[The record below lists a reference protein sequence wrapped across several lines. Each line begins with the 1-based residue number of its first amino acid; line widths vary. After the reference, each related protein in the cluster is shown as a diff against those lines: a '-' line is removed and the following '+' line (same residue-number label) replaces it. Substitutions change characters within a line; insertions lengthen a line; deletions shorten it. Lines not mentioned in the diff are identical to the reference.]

1 MIMHYKFKRVMTAMA
16 ILFMTLQNA
25 TPAFA
30 LSTSKVDVEVKG
42 DGVVNIKNSDAD
54 FKVDKDNPFSLD
66 VDVGSQIDLR
76 IDDQDGLTV
85 SSITLNDESVE
96 DFKSGSAYSH
106 SFVINEDSDIEV
118 TFDKVVSE
126 ETPKVEES
134 KPVESELSEK
144 PKEEA
149 SKEESKEANEKI
161 RLVVE
166 GNPENKEEVTSQYG
180 NLYVLEYASQQDAD
194 QAKSELTSSGVKVD
208 SERLFTIA
216 QGETISDVV
225 ETEKVDDAII
235 KANEKAVKNYAGQ
248 NVIALIDTGSNG
260 STLDAISFVDEN
272 ASDNNGH
279 ATRMLQSI
287 YTQNKDAKVIALKA
301 LDDNGNGT
309 TASVVAALQYAID
322 SKVSIINLSL
332 SSSVTEDTKLITSKI
347 NEAIDQG
354 IQVVVSA
361 GNNGSDASN
370 FVPANIG
377 RAITVGAVNEKG
389 VILPS
394 SNYGEVVDWYVNAS
408 ATSGAAAT
416 ISGILSK
423 GEEIKEDKKVVFA
436 TPSVTKE
443 ASTPSEENS
452 DKISADDSGGAG
464 GGSGSGGITTSN
476 GGVAWTIHDNNDN
489 GFGLAGTEGN
499 PNVTAVRNAM
509 RNMGVRTSE
518 EMWNYPNFGAD
529 NGVLPSDTLIARA
542 LAEAIAQCRTNY
554 RSLYHTENGFK
565 PRIVAIGVAYGDSPR
580 GKEYNGTSR
589 DPFESDW
596 LEVWNYASSNRNLTL
611 YHNNQAYKVD
621 SRFHNGTQSLTGF
634 ALEQLKG
641 RTNIRIIV
649 LDETQPL
656 PAKGKVKINKVSA
669 NPIFTENNNCYATFE
684 GAQYG
689 LFKDKATSQRAGVF
703 TLDVK
708 GNSNTIED
716 LDPGTYYIKELKAPK
731 GYALDPTVYS
741 IEVKAG
747 ETASKQ
753 FEDAPQSDP
762 VGILLGKV
770 DRQTNQNKPQGS
782 ATLQNAEFTVKFY
795 KGFYTSDPAK
805 QGVRAER
812 TWILKTNENGYARL
826 DPRSKVSGDDFYYN
840 GTTVPTL
847 PLGTLTIQETKA
859 PEGYYISNEVF
870 VRQITAD
877 GSRATVETYNQPT
890 VQEQVMKLHVK
901 KVQEGTNVQIPG
913 TIFRHTKPDGSTE
926 NLTTDSQGYIHIV
939 GLETGRHSLQ
949 EVSVMDGYEI
959 NTTKVDFEVTSGKGV
974 RILTDLSGTGISQSE
989 EDKDITLTVE
999 DKVSPFDVKI
1009 VKTNEDGKLL
1019 NGAEFTLYEDPA
1031 CTKELDKQVSKNGVL
1046 QFNGLKD
1053 RTHYYMKETKAPKGY
1068 RIPLDPDTKMVHVY
1082 DIYTE
1087 STPALDQFDFTVDG
1101 ARYSVNNINT
1111 DNPVHLEGTKA
1122 ERVVTVNVI
1131 NKKGFKLPKTGSSW
1145 TAALSLIGTLAMII
1159 GLIAYKN
1166 RKRED

>member
-1 MIMHYKFKRVMTAMA
+1 MHYKLKRVMATMA

-42 DGVVNIKNSDAD
+42 DGVVNIKKSDAE
-54 FKVDKDNPFSLD
+54 FKIDKDNPLSFD
-66 VDVGSQIDLR
+66 VDVGSQIDLSV
-76 IDDQDGLTV
+76 DEQEGLSI
-85 SSITLNDESVE
+85 SSLTFNEKSME
-96 DFKSGSAYSH
+96 DFKSGSTCSH
-106 SFVINEDSDIEV
+106 SFVINEDSDIEI
-118 TFDKVVSE
+118 TFEKVVSE

-134 KPVESELSEK
+134 KPVESESPEQ
-144 PKEEA
+144 PKTEA
-149 SKEESKEANEKI
+149 SKEESKESNEKI

-166 GNPENKEEVTSQYG
+166 GNPENKEDVASQYG
-180 NLYVLEYASQQDAD
+180 NLYVLEYGSQQEADA
-194 QAKSELTSSGVKVD
+194 AKSELVSAGVKVD
-208 SERLFTIA
+208 SERLFSMA
-216 QGETISDVV
+216 QGETTSDVV
-225 ETEKVDDAII
+225 ETEKVDNAIS
-235 KANEKAVKNYAGQ
+235 KANEKSVRNYAGQ

-272 ASDNNGH
+272 VNDNNGH

-287 YTQNKDAKVIALKA
+287 YGQNKDAKVIALKA

-332 SSSVTEDTKLITSKI
+332 SSKVSEDTTLIRSKI

-370 FVPANIG
+370 YVPANIA
-377 RAITVGAVNEKG
+377 RAITVGAVDDKG
-389 VILPS
+389 VIIPT
-394 SNYGEVVDWYVNAS
+394 SNYGEVVDWYVNAP
-408 ATSGAAAT
+408 ATSSAAAT

-423 GEEIKEDKKVVFA
+423 GEEIKEDKKIVFA
-436 TPSVTKE
+436 PSTVKKE
-443 ASTPSEENS
+443 TSTPSAENS
-452 DKISADDSGGAG
+452 DKISADGDSGGAG
-464 GGSGSGGITTSN
+464 GGSGSGGIN
-476 GGVAWTIHDNNDN
+476 NNQGGVAWTIHDNNDN
-489 GFGLAGTEGN
+489 GFGLAGTEGS
-499 PNVTAVRNAM
+499 PNVAAVKNAM
-509 RNMGVRTSE
+509 RNMGVITSE
-518 EMWNYPNFGAD
+518 ELWHDPNFGPKR
-529 NGVLPSDTLIARA
+529 GFPTSDTKIAQA
-542 LAEAIAQCRTNY
+542 VAEAIAQCRANY
-554 RSLYHTENGFK
+554 RNIYHTENGFT
-565 PRIVAIGVAYGDSPR
+565 PRIVAIGVAYGVDS
-580 GKEYNGTSR
+580 GHIIYNGSAR
-589 DPFESDW
+589 DPYESDW

-611 YHNNQAYKVD
+611 NHNGQSYKVD
-621 SRFHNGTQSLTGF
+621 SPFHNGNQSLSGF
-634 ALEQLKG
+634 ALNQLRG
-641 RTNIRIIV
+641 RNNIRVIV
-649 LDETQPL
+649 LDETQPM
-656 PAKGKVKINKVSA
+656 PAKGKLKISKVSA
-669 NPIFTENNNCYATFE
+669 NPTFTDDNNCYATFE

-689 LFKDKATSQRAGVF
+689 LYKDKSASQRAGVF
-703 TLDVK
+703 TLDGK
-708 GNSNTIED
+708 GNSNTIEN

-747 ETASKQ
+747 ETAFKQ
-753 FEDAPQSDP
+753 FEDVPQSDP
-762 VGILLGKV
+762 VGILLGKI

-795 KGFYTSDPAK
+795 KGFYTTDPAK

-812 TWILKTNENGYARL
+812 TWVLKTNEKGYSYLA
-826 DPRSKVSGDDFYYN
+826 PTFKVSGDEFYYN
-840 GTTVPTL
+840 GNSDPTL

-859 PEGYYISNEVF
+859 PEGYYINDEIF

-901 KVQEGTNVQIPG
+901 KVQEHSNVVIPG
-913 TIFRHTKPDGSTE
+913 TQFQHVKPDGSTE

-959 NTTKVDFEVTSGKGV
+959 NTTKVDFEVASGKGV

-989 EDKDITLTVE
+989 EGKDITLTVE

-1009 VKTNEDGKLL
+1009 IKTNEDGKLL
-1019 NGAEFTLYEDPA
+1019 NGAEFTLYEDA
-1031 CTKELDKQVSKNGVL
+1031 SCTKELDKQISKNGVL

-1053 RTHYYMKETKAPKGY
+1053 RTHYYVKETKAPKGY
-1068 RIPLDPDTKMVHVY
+1068 RIPLDPATKLVHVY

-1087 STPALDQFDFTVDG
+1087 STPALDKFDFTIDG
-1101 ARYSVNNINT
+1101 VRYSVANINT
-1111 DNPVHLEGTKA
+1111 DNPVHLEGTKS
-1122 ERVVTVNVI
+1122 ERVVAFTVI
-1131 NKKGFKLPKTGSSW
+1131 NNKGFKLPKTGSSW
-1145 TAALSLIGTLAMII
+1145 TAAFSLIGTIAMVI
-1159 GLIAYKN
+1159 GLMAYKN
-1166 RKRED
+1166 KKRKD

>member
-1 MIMHYKFKRVMTAMA
+1 MIMHCKFKRVMATMA

-54 FKVDKDNPFSLD
+54 FNVDKDNPLSFD
-66 VDVGSQIDLR
+66 VDVGSQFDLSV
-76 IDDQDGLTV
+76 DEQEGLSI
-85 SSITLNDESVE
+85 SSLTLNEKSME
-96 DFKSGSAYSH
+96 DFKSGSTYSH
-106 SFVINEDSDIEV
+106 SFVINEDSDIKV

-126 ETPKVEES
+126 ATPKVEES
-134 KPVESELSEK
+134 KPVESGSPEQ
-144 PKEEA
+144 PKEET
-149 SKEESKEANEKI
+149 SKEESKEVNEKI

-180 NLYVLEYASQQDAD
+180 NLYVLEYASQQEAD
-194 QAKSELTSSGVKVD
+194 QAKSELTSSGAKVD
-208 SERLFTIA
+208 SERLFSMA
-216 QGETISDVV
+216 QGETTSDVV
-225 ETEKVDDAII
+225 ETEKVDEAIT

-260 STLDAISFVDEN
+260 STLDAISFVDGN

-443 ASTPSEENS
+443 ASTPSEESS

-529 NGVLPSDTLIARA
+529 YGVLPSDTLIARA

-554 RSLYHTENGFK
+554 RQTYGTENGFQ
-565 PRIVAIGVAYGDSPR
+565 PRIVAVGVAYADSAR
-580 GKEYNGTSR
+580 GKEYNATAR
-589 DPFESDW
+589 DGYESDW
-596 LEVWNYASSNRNLTL
+596 SEVWNYASSNRGVTL
-611 YHNNQAYKVD
+611 YHNNQPYKVD
-621 SRFHNGTQSLTGF
+621 STFHNGSQSLTGF
-634 ALEQLKG
+634 ALNQLRG
-641 RTNIRIIV
+641 NTNIRIIV
-649 LDETQPL
+649 LDETQPM
-656 PAKGKVKINKVSA
+656 PSKGKVKINKVSA
-669 NPIFTENNNCYATFE
+669 NPTFTENNNCYATFE

-689 LFKDKATSQRAGVF
+689 LFKDKAASQRAGVF
-703 TLDVK
+703 TLDAK

-753 FEDAPQSDP
+753 FEDTPQSDP
-762 VGILLGKV
+762 VGILLGKI
-770 DRQTNQNKPQGS
+770 DRQTNLNKPQGS
-782 ATLQNAEFTVKFY
+782 ATLENAEFTVKYY
-795 KGFYTSDPAK
+795 KGFFTSDPAK

-812 TWILKTNENGYARL
+812 TWIVRTDKEGYSEL
-826 DPRSKVSGDDFYYN
+826 SKDYVVSGSELYYAPN
-840 GTTVPTL
+840 GEPTL

-859 PEGYYISNEVF
+859 PVGYYISDELF
-870 VRQITAD
+870 VRQITSNGVLEA
-877 GSRATVETYNQPT
+877 VETYNQPT

-901 KVQEGTNVQIPG
+901 KVQEGTNMQIPG
-913 TIFRHTKPDGSTE
+913 TVFRHTKPDDSTE

-974 RILTDLSGTGISQSE
+974 RILTNLSGTGISQSE

-999 DKVSPFDVKI
+999 DKVSPFDIKI
-1009 VKTNEDGKLL
+1009 IKTNEDGKLL
-1019 NGAEFTLYEDPA
+1019 NDAEFTLYEDPA
-1031 CTKELDKQVSKNGVL
+1031 CTRELDKQVSKNGVL

-1053 RTHYYMKETKAPKGY
+1053 RTHYYVKETQAPKGY
-1068 RIPLDPDTKMVHVY
+1068 RIPLDLSTKLVHVY

-1087 STPALDQFDFTVDG
+1087 STPALNQFDFTVDG
-1101 ARYSVNNINT
+1101 VRYSVNNINT

-1122 ERVVTVNVI
+1122 ERVVSVNVI

-1145 TAALSLIGTLAMII
+1145 TAALSLIGTLAMVI

-1166 RKRED
+1166 RKR